1 MKCVFRSKDSLIIL
15 KQIFQITQ
23 AEGVATTKKPLKS
36 GFLNSIH
43 HPRLAHAHEE
53 SF

>member
-1 MKCVFRSKDSLIIL
+1 MKCVFRSKDNLVIRT
-15 KQIFQITQ
+15 QIFQITQ

-36 GFLNSIH
+36 GFSIFIH